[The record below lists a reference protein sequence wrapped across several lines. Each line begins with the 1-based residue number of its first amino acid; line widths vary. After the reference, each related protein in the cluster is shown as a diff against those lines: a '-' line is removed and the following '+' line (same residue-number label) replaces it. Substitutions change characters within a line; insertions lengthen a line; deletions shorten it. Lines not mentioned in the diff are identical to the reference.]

1 MNSLTTNNSLKIYSD
16 PLTAS
21 KYVAQRIA
29 DIIVKKQQAGKPA
42 VLGLATG
49 NTPTNVYKELI
60 NMHKNNG
67 LSFKNVI
74 SFNLDEYYPMQ
85 PVHDQS
91 YVLFMN
97 NNLFDHI
104 DIIRENVFIPDG
116 TIKND
121 DVLAFC
127 RSYEQKIIDLGGLD
141 LQLLGIGQTGHIGFN
156 EPGSLPDSVTRLVNL
171 NNITREDA
179 VNDFGNIENVPVQA
193 ITMGIDTILKAKN
206 IILLAWGN
214 HKATII
220 QKALTGI
227 VTSNVPASYLQN
239 CSHVEFV
246 LDKEAASLL

>member
-1 MNSLTTNNSLKIYSD
+1 
-16 PLTAS
+16 
-21 KYVAQRIA
+21 
-29 DIIVKKQQAGKPA
+29 
-42 VLGLATG
+42 
-49 NTPTNVYKELI
+49 
-60 NMHKNNG
+60 
-67 LSFKNVI
+67 
-74 SFNLDEYYPMQ
+74 
-85 PVHDQS
+85 
-91 YVLFMN
+91 MN

-179 VNDFGNIENVPVQA
+179 VNFEILKCNVQA